1 MSAVPVQDLEV
12 PTLEVRNLQTRFH
25 TRAGVLPVVDGV
37 SFTLGRGKVLGLVGE
52 SGSGKSV
59 TGFSIMGLVD
69 PPGKV
74 EGGQVLFQGR
84 ELTQLP
90 ATERRELRGNRIAM
104 IFQDPM
110 ATLNPV
116 LRVDTQMIEAVK
128 AHQRVST
135 EEARRHAR
143 DTLGRMGIPSPEERL
158 RAYPHQ
164 LSGGMR
170 QRVAIAIAMLHGPD
184 LIIADE
190 PTTALDVT
198 IQAQILSEVQKLV
211 RETGTSLIWI
221 SHDLSVVASLA
232 DEIAVMYAGRIV
244 EHGTVADVLDHPQHP
259 YTRGLIDSLPSA
271 NARGARLRQIQG
283 MTPSL
288 LDMPVGCAFA
298 PRCPHADAACEQ
310 RPGVSRPRH
319 DAPWHE
325 VRCFHPQRDTLVP
338 AVSAA
343 LPATARV
350 PAQEQDV
357 PLIALRQVAQRF
369 GATLP
374 PGAVGRT
381 LRSIGLSKPPV
392 VTHAVDG
399 VDLSVRPGEVVGL
412 VGESGCGKST
422 LGRIAAGL
430 LTPTEGEVIVGGK
443 PATSLS
449 GEEQLAARLRI
460 QMVFQDPYASL
471 NPRLRVS
478 RIVGEAALL
487 HGLTDA
493 SGQDDYV
500 CAQLRRAG
508 LDPALRHRY
517 PHQFS
522 GGQRQRIGIAR
533 ALAVQPSMLVCDEA
547 VAALDVSIQAQI
559 LNLFMDLRDQL
570 GLAYLFISH
579 DLGVIEHLC
588 DRVVVMYLGRVVESA
603 PVAELF
609 ARPAH
614 PYTQALL
621 DEIPSI
627 DARRTTFSAIRGEI
641 PSPIAPPSGCHF
653 HPRCPKAMPRCRAE
667 VPQLRGIAVRHA
679 TACHLYEA
687 TYDTN

>member
-288 LDMPVGCAFA
+288 LDMPAGCAFA

-325 VRCFHPQRDTLVP
+325 VRCFHPQRDRPVRTLP
-338 AVSAA
+338 AA
-343 LPATARV
+343 LPAAARA
-350 PAQEQDV
+350 PAQENDV
-357 PLIALRQVAQRF
+357 PLIELRQVAQRF
-369 GATLP
+369 GATPP

-443 PATSLS
+443 PVASLS
-449 GEEQLAARLRI
+449 AEEQLAARLRI

-493 SGQDDYV
+493 AGQDDYV

-621 DEIPSI
+621 AEIPSI

-653 HPRCPKAMPRCRAE
+653 HPRCPQAMPRCSTE
-667 VPQLRGIAVRHA
+667 VPQLRGIAIRHA
-679 TACHLYEA
+679 TACHLY
-687 TYDTN
+687 DTN

>member
-1 MSAVPVQDLEV
+1 MALLEV
-12 PTLEVRNLQTRFH
+12 NDLVTEFH
-25 TRAGVLPVVDGV
+25 TEDGVARALDNV
-37 SFTLGRGKVLGLVGE
+37 SFTLERGKVLGIVGE

-59 TGFSIMGLVD
+59 TAFSLMNLID
-69 PPGKV
+69 PPGRV
-74 EGGQVLFQGR
+74 ASGEILFDG
-84 ELTQLP
+84 E
-90 ATERRELRGNRIAM
+90 ELRGASVQRWSELRGTRMAM
-104 IFQDPM
+104 VFQDPM
-110 ATLNPV
+110 MSLNPV
-116 LRVDTQMIEAVK
+116 MKIGSQLAETVSIHTKATRAEVDERVFQALK
-128 AHQRVST
+128 RV
-135 EEARRHAR
+135 
-143 DTLGRMGIPSPEERL
+143 GIPAPRERMKS
-158 RAYPHQ
+158 YPHE

-170 QRVAIAIAMLHGPD
+170 QRVAIANAIINNPD

-198 IQAQILSEVQKLV
+198 IQAQILYEMQNLA
-211 RETGTSLIWI
+211 RESGTALIWI
-221 SHDLSVVASLA
+221 THDISVVKDLA
-232 DEIAVMYAGRIV
+232 DDLCVMYAGRIV

-271 NARGARLRQIQG
+271 NERGARLRQIQG

-288 LDMPVGCAFA
+288 LKMPAGCAFA

-310 RPGVSRPRH
+310 QRPEVSRPRH

-325 VRCFHPQRDTLVP
+325 VRCFHPQRDKPVP
-338 AVSAA
+338 AVPAA
-343 LPATARV
+343 PPAAARV
-350 PAQEQDV
+350 AAQEQDV
-357 PLIALRQVAQRF
+357 PLIELRQVAQRF

-374 PGAVGRT
+374 PGAVGRA
-381 LRSIGLSKPPV
+381 LRSVGLSKPPV
-392 VTHAVDG
+392 VTHAVDV

-443 PATSLS
+443 PVASLS
-449 GEEQLAARLRI
+449 AQEQLAARLRI

-478 RIVGEAALL
+478 RIVGEAAML

-493 SGQDDYV
+493 AGQDDYV
-500 CAQLRRAG
+500 CAQLERAG

-603 PVAELF
+603 PVADLF

-621 DEIPSI
+621 AEIPSI
-627 DARRTTFSAIRGEI
+627 DARGTTFSAIRGEI

-653 HPRCPKAMPRCRAE
+653 HPRCPQAMPRCRTE
-667 VPQLRGIAVRHA
+667 VPRLRGIAIRHA
-679 TACHLYEA
+679 TACHLY
-687 TYDTN
+687 DTN